1 MAAKKSIV
9 IPGTNIR
16 LYDGD
21 LVTITNRPHI
31 KWVVHYGWFIFQNAQ
46 NHDWYFSS
54 IRNGETLPVAQVD
67 LTTVSLATS
76 KTQGSTFEDGK
87 VVNYTTVFTAEDA
100 QTLNRTFI
108 SVDTIA
114 QRDNID
120 KTKLSDGR
128 LVRVN
133 DDGGIARYYAWNS
146 STNSWSEVDFGS
158 GGKQE
163 VFYETTEY
171 WNSQPHLISTR
182 GRIYVYSDHATS
194 DDGKDIPGVKVGDG
208 TSYLIDMPF
217 ADEKYAKHLLDMT
230 SHITQEE
237 RDAWNNKVRCYID
250 LQDSQHIIF
259 TTD

>member
-1 MAAKKSIV
+1 MLEKKSIV

-31 KWVVHYGWFIFQNAQ
+31 KWIVHYGWFIFQDVQ
-46 NHDWYFSS
+46 HHDWYFSA
-54 IRNGETLPVAQVD
+54 ITNGETLPVANVD
-67 LTTVSLATS
+67 LTLVSLATT
-76 KTQGSTFEDGK
+76 KTQGSIYHDGK
-87 VVNYTTVFTAEDA
+87 IVNYTTVFTEADA
-100 QTLNRTFI
+100 QTLNSTFI
-108 SVDTIA
+108 SVDTIT

-120 KTKLSDGR
+120 KTKLVNGR
-128 LVRVN
+128 IVRVN
-133 DDGGIARYYAWNS
+133 DFGGATVYYAWNS

-163 VFYETTEY
+163 VFYGTNEY

-182 GRIYVYSDHATS
+182 GCIYVYSDHDI
-194 DDGKDIPGVKVGDG
+194 DDEGKDIPGIKVGDG

-217 ADEKYAKHLLDMT
+217 ADEKYAKHILDMT
-230 SHITQEE
+230 IHITQED
-237 RDAWNNKVRCYID
+237 RDRWDNKVRCYID

>member
-1 MAAKKSIV
+1 MSETKSIV

-21 LVTITNRPHI
+21 LVVITNRPNI
-31 KWVVHYGWFIFQNAQ
+31 KWVVHYGWFIFQNVQ

-54 IRNGETLPVAQVD
+54 IKNGETLPVSQVD
-67 LTTVSLATS
+67 LTTVSLTTS

-120 KTKLSDGR
+120 KKKLPNGR

-133 DDGGIARYYAWNS
+133 DYGGSPKYFAWNA
-146 STNSWSEVDFGS
+146 TTSEWDEVNWGS
-158 GGKQE
+158 GGDKE
-163 VFYETTEY
+163 IFYGTTEY
-171 WNSQPHLISTR
+171 WNTQPRLIS
-182 GRIYVYSDHATS
+182 IKSCVYVYNDHDFNS
-194 DDGKDIPGVKVGDG
+194 EGKAIPGIKIGDG

-217 ADEKYAKHLLDMT
+217 IDEKYTQHILDT
-230 SHITQEE
+230 ASHITQQE
-237 RDAWNNKVRCYID
+237 RDAWNEKVRCFID
-250 LQDSQHIIF
+250 PLNDQNIIF
-259 TTD
+259 TTN